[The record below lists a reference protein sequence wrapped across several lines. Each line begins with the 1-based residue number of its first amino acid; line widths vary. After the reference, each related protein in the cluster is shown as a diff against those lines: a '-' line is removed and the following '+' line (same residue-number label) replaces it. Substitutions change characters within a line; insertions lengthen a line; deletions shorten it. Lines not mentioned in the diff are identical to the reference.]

1 MVQLGETGSPKLDRD
16 LSGLLQAICIRTVIT
31 RIGFRGIFY
40 SIAIRKNPRTNEVG
54 SPGRCGLGVPGYRVY
69 RLLVGLELRDQK
81 P

>member
-1 MVQLGETGSPKLDRD
+1 MYTDRNY
-16 LSGLLQAICIRTVIT
+16 SNWVPGY
-31 RIGFRGIFY
+31 FY
-40 SIAIRKNPRTNEVG
+40 SIAIRKNPCTNEVG